1 MMTHIHDEAEEDQ
14 FSGFDDEDGD
24 LDFDDTGFA
33 DFDKKG
39 GSGLAD
45 LWANNTAFKIG
56 AIIAGVVGMFLVF
69 SLLGGEEE
77 QEAGVSRVGRT
88 ADIAATPGTR
98 GASQSFVEAVV
109 DQNTERLENAITSGG
124 SAIPTPIDN
133 VTGGIRLPGTDDET
147 EAINAESREDPLARW
162 QRLQEERL
170 AREQAERE
178 KQERLDAEK
187 ATRQALL
194 AAQQAAALTAAQQ
207 AGATL
212 NPGSF
217 ANATQPAGASLN
229 PTSFANAV
237 PSGELSVQNIANNA
251 DINTLTQSM
260 TEQMQSILNNKST
273 VPIQTLSL
281 TDPSYLERLFA
292 KEEQEAQ
299 EQAQAAAEAA
309 AQGEIL
315 LPAGEIAYAQL
326 LIEANSDVPGPIL
339 AEIVS
344 GPLAGSRVL
353 GSFQVNRELL
363 TLNFNTIVID
373 DKSIG
378 ISAIAVDPAT
388 TSTGMATDVDHHYL
402 QRIILPMAARFIEGM
417 ASAAAET
424 GLLEV
429 TVEGDTVSSEQQ
441 EASDDQQVAAGID
454 EAGQELGEILN
465 DIADDLEVTV
475 IVAAGTPMGLLFTAP
490 VVEGGAPP
498 EAGQAATANASAPSA
513 NPLSALGAL

>member
-1 MMTHIHDEAEEDQ
+1 M
-14 FSGFDDEDGD
+14 
-24 LDFDDTGFA
+24 
-33 DFDKKG
+33 
-39 GSGLAD
+39 
-45 LWANNTAFKIG
+45 
-56 AIIAGVVGMFLVF
+56 
-69 SLLGGEEE
+69 
-77 QEAGVSRVGRT
+77 
-88 ADIAATPGTR
+88 
-98 GASQSFVEAVV
+98 
-109 DQNTERLENAITSGG
+109 
-124 SAIPTPIDN
+124 
-133 VTGGIRLPGTDDET
+133 
-147 EAINAESREDPLARW
+147 
-162 QRLQEERL
+162 
-170 AREQAERE
+170 
-178 KQERLDAEK
+178 
-187 ATRQALL
+187 
-194 AAQQAAALTAAQQ
+194 
-207 AGATL
+207 
-212 NPGSF
+212 
-217 ANATQPAGASLN
+217 
-229 PTSFANAV
+229 
-237 PSGELSVQNIANNA
+237 
-251 DINTLTQSM
+251 
-260 TEQMQSILNNKST
+260 
-273 VPIQTLSL
+273 
-281 TDPSYLERLFA
+281 
-292 KEEQEAQ
+292 
-299 EQAQAAAEAA
+299 
-309 AQGEIL
+309 
-315 LPAGEIAYAQL
+315 PAGEIAYAQL

>member
-207 AGATL
+207 
-212 NPGSF
+212 
-217 ANATQPAGASLN
+217 AGASLN